1 MNELQIFNSPEFGQV
16 RTVTIDGEP
25 WFIAKDVATA
35 LGYSNTRDAIAKHV
49 DDDDKNTV
57 VIRDGK
63 GNPNQ
68 TIINESGLYSLVL
81 SSKLPTAKKFKHWV
95 TSEVLPTIRKHGAY
109 MTPEKI
115 EEALLNPDTLIRLA
129 TELKTEREARKH
141 AELEAASAKQVI
153 GELKPKADYTDRIL
167 SSKGTVTTTA
177 IAKDYGMSATGFNKL
192 LHELHVIYK
201 IGKQWFLYAKYQ
213 AKGYTHSK
221 TFDFVHTDGKPDC
234 NMQTEWTQK
243 GRLFLYEFL
252 KSHDILPMIERDDQE
267 AGH

>member
-95 TSEVLPTIRKHGAY
+95 TAEILPSIRRTGGYIANAETMTDVEIMSKALLIAKKTIENREQRIHSLEAETERMKPKEIFATPSVLPT
-109 MTPEKI
+109 
-115 EEALLNPDTLIRLA
+115 LL
-129 TELKTEREARKH
+129 
-141 AELEAASAKQVI
+141 S
-153 GELKPKADYTDRIL
+153 
-167 SSKGTVTTTA
+167 
-177 IAKDYGMSATGFNKL
+177 
-192 LHELHVIYK
+192 
-201 IGKQWFLYAKYQ
+201 
-213 AKGYTHSK
+213 
-221 TFDFVHTDGKPDC
+221 
-234 NMQTEWTQK
+234 
-243 GRLFLYEFL
+243 
-252 KSHDILPMIERDDQE
+252 
-267 AGH
+267 